1 MHTKPE
7 TLTAIYLEESHRW
20 DTTAILRCE
29 VRAEKKPHRD
39 LLVTGAVSREELSHA
54 MVGDFADDGFLDTD
68 DEVVTVKAYDCEEG
82 EFESGMP
89 YTFYGKWEEYTR
101 KANKWHPK
109 PKTDLQFH
117 ARKWRKVK
125 PYDKTGVIK
134 WLKQCPGIKEGIARR
149 LWEAYGADAI
159 ARLKDAPEEVATEI
173 GGGFTVERA
182 KMASAHLQQ
191 NDAMEAAFVDLASLL
206 DGRGFPHNLPKK
218 LVRDY
223 GADAAQVVKKN
234 PWLLLRYKSTGVARV
249 DKLFLDL
256 GGNPA
261 AIKRQAIILWKCL
274 LDAGNTTGDT
284 WQREAAAEE
293 MLKGRIAGAMVKFQK
308 GCELAIRG
316 KLVARRWTDDFQVLL
331 AEGKRAGHEKFI
343 AEKVAEMMQ
352 EPRRWPLITTDAVLS
367 DEQLSSL
374 NESTRAAIGALT
386 GGPGTGKTTTLAV
399 LLREAIRQHGIS
411 NIAAASPTGKAA
423 VRMGESLQERGIDLR
438 ATTIHSLL
446 GVATTPEVDGW
457 GFKHDENDPLPHKFI
472 CIDESSMCDASLVA
486 ALLRAT
492 AKGTCILW
500 VGDCGQLPPVGPG
513 APLRDMI
520 AAGVPTGNLEKI
532 FRNCGTVVR
541 ACKAIRDGTFS
552 RFALDDRFQLEPSDT
567 DPDSPH
573 NAKIVPTRGNA
584 DSAEK
589 IIEFL
594 RALRGKT
601 IPVNLKD
608 PTGPRRP
615 IDVVRDVQVIVA
627 TNGIRSGISDLSRKE
642 MNARLQKE
650 LNHTGATVAG
660 STIRTGDKIIGTK
673 NGWQPI
679 CDEDSPYYDPAANQV
694 DLDDT
699 GERVRVANGEI
710 GWCIGQEEKIIYARF
725 ECPLRIFKIPRG
737 KPAEN
742 GDDGGEEEK
751 TTTGC
756 SFDLGYAITSHRSQ
770 GSQFPIV
777 LFGIDES
784 AGARMVLS
792 REAVYTIL
800 SRMQWFVAMF
810 GKRAVLDGF
819 CKRLAL
825 APRKTFLTESITEEI
840 ERLERER
847 K

>member
-1 MHTKPE
+1 MHAKPE

-20 DTTAILRCE
+20 ETTAILRCE
-29 VRAEKKPHRD
+29 VRAESTEKKPV
-39 LLVTGAVSREELSHA
+39 LLAS
-54 MVGDFADDGFLDTD
+54 GDVVYNGVADPFFDTD

-82 EFESGMP
+82 EFEPNLP

-101 KANKWHPK
+101 KANKWNPK
-109 PKTDLQFH
+109 PTTELQFH
-117 ARKWRKVK
+117 ARKWRKVR

-134 WLKQCPGIKEGIARR
+134 WLRQCPGIKEGIARR

-173 GGGFTVERA
+173 GGGFTEERA
-182 KMASAHLQQ
+182 RMAAAHLVE

-206 DGRGFPHNLPKK
+206 DGRGMPHTLPKK

-223 GADAAQVVKKN
+223 GADAADDVKHN
-234 PWLLLRYKSTGVARV
+234 PWLLLAYKSTGVSRV
-249 DKLFLDL
+249 DKLYLDL

-274 LDAGNTTGDT
+274 VDAGNTTGDT

-293 MLKGRIAGAMVKFQK
+293 MLRGRIAGAEVKFQK
-308 GCELAIRG
+308 AVELAVRG
-316 KLVARRWTDDFQVLL
+316 KLIARRWTDDFQVWL
-331 AEGKRAGHEKFI
+331 AEEKRANHEKYI
-343 AEKVAEMMQ
+343 AQRVAEMMA
-352 EPRRWPLITTDAVLS
+352 ESRRWPLIASDAVLS
-367 DEQLSSL
+367 DEQLFSL
-374 NESTRAAIGALT
+374 NESTRASIGALT

-399 LLREAIRQHGIS
+399 LLREAIRQHGIQ

-423 VRMGESLQERGIDLR
+423 VRMGESLQECGIDLR

-446 GVATTPEVDGW
+446 SVTTTPEVDGW
-457 GFKHDENDPLPHKFI
+457 GFKHDENDPLPYKFI
-472 CIDESSMCDASLVA
+472 CIDESSMLDTALMA

-492 AKGTCILW
+492 AKGTCIQF

-520 AAGVPTGNLEKI
+520 AAGVPTGNLQTI
-532 FRNCGTVVR
+532 YRNAGTVVR

-552 RFALDDRFQLEPSDT
+552 RFDLDDRFQLEPSDI

-573 NAKIVPTRGNA
+573 NAKIVTTRGNA
-584 DSAEK
+584 DSAKK
-589 IIEFL
+589 IVEFL
-594 RALRGKT
+594 RALKGKT
-601 IPVNLKD
+601 ILVNLKD
-608 PTGPRRP
+608 SSGPRRH
-615 IDVVRDVQVIVA
+615 IDLLRDVQVIVA
-627 TNGIRSGISDLSRKE
+627 TNGIRSGISELSRME
-642 MNARLQKE
+642 MNKRLQKE
-650 LNHTGATVAG
+650 LNPTGATVAG
-660 STIRTGDKIIGTK
+660 SVIRTGDKIIGTK
-673 NGWQPI
+673 NGYMPI
-679 CDEDSPYYDPAANQV
+679 VDDDSPYYDPASNQV

-699 GERVRVANGEI
+699 GEKVRVCNGEI

-737 KPAEN
+737 KQEN
-742 GDDGGEEEK
+742 DDGSDEEK
-751 TTTGC
+751 TVTGC
-756 SFDLGYAITSHRSQ
+756 SFDLGYAITAHRSQ

-784 AGARMVLS
+784 PGARMVLS

-800 SRMQWFVAMF
+800 SRMQWFVALF
-810 GKRAVLDGF
+810 GKRPTLDNF

-825 APRKTFLTESITEEI
+825 APRKTFLEEEI
-840 ERLERER
+840 LEAVERRER